1 MSYRSE
7 EAVVQV
13 VVLVASATASKS
25 LGGQGTVGVD
35 GAVRQ
40 TTGAV
45 AAQELAGR
53 RDRCSR
59 GSSRV
64 CRCMHRCRRCRVWST
79 TRFGSMV
86 SIGLACES
94 RWR

>member
-7 EAVVQV
+7 EAVVHV
-13 VVLVASATASKS
+13 VVLVASATARKS

-45 AAQELAGR
+45 AAQGLAGR
-53 RDRCSR
+53 TQ
-59 GSSRV
+59 GQV
-64 CRCMHRCRRCRVWST
+64 QQQQQQQQQHQ
-79 TRFGSMV
+79 SMQV
-86 SIGLACES
+86 QAQVQTL
-94 RWR
+94 